1 MKRAIFI
8 LTGFVFVLIA
18 VSPATF
24 AQSPTSSATST
35 ATSTATSS
43 NKLFKLE
50 QRNEKI
56 RNFAAQMQQ
65 RLNVIVGNLER
76 TALRVETQINKQIN
90 QSASSTATS
99 TDLLAAKIKLADAK
113 KKIEELKTGI
123 ASLGQKVEG
132 VIISK
137 TPKTA
142 FYNVREKL
150 VKAFVAKIKVIHK
163 ELLDS
168 VKLAKK
174 EMIKLNRQENSSS
187 ITTSTVSTT
196 TTSTNR

>member
-1 MKRAIFI
+1 
-8 LTGFVFVLIA
+8 
-18 VSPATF
+18 
-24 AQSPTSSATST
+24 
-35 ATSTATSS
+35 
-43 NKLFKLE
+43 
-50 QRNEKI
+50 
-56 RNFAAQMQQ
+56 
-65 RLNVIVGNLER
+65 
-76 TALRVETQINKQIN
+76 
-90 QSASSTATS
+90 
-99 TDLLAAKIKLADAK
+99 
-113 KKIEELKTGI
+113 
-123 ASLGQKVEG
+123 
-132 VIISK
+132 K

-150 VKAFVAKIKVIHK
+150 VKAFIAKIKVIHK